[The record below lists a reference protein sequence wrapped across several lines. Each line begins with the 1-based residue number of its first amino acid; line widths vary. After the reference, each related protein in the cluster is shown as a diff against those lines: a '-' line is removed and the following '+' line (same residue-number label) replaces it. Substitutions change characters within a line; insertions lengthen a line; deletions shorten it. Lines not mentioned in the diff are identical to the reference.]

1 MRDPATASPSTA
13 TWAPPPAFEEAV
25 ADFAETYVDVNVSD
39 HGLLAAAAAT
49 GRVPVAAG

>member
-1 MRDPATASPSTA
+1 M
-13 TWAPPPAFEEAV
+13 
-25 ADFAETYVDVNVSD
+25 ADFAETYADVNAGD